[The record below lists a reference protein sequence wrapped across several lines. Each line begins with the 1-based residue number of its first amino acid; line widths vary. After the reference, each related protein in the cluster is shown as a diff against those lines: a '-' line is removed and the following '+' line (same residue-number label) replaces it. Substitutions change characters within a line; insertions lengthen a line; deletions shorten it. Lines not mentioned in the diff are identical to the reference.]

1 MSCAFIIKGARP
13 AEGGTIRAGSG
24 NRVVDA
30 RETTASFSRN
40 LFSFLPP
47 CTAAAVHRRFE
58 ADRQRILAVRAAL
71 GATRKVH
78 AVPGFFFFLSV
89 GWQYPRPFCSAR
101 LGAAGVVNCDAAEST
116 GRSAVALNDNG
127 GVIFVIYFPRSIRG
141 GGLALFSAA
150 VSPRAVFTRPE
161 QR

>member
-1 MSCAFIIKGARP
+1 MNRTALKLRCQRWPEEAVLSCAFIIKGARP

-78 AVPGFFFFLSV
+78 AVPGFFFF
-89 GWQYPRPFCSAR
+89 FCLLAGNTPGPSA
-101 LGAAGVVNCDAAEST
+101 L
-116 GRSAVALNDNG
+116 
-127 GVIFVIYFPRSIRG
+127 
-141 GGLALFSAA
+141 LALVPPALLTA
-150 VSPRAVFTRPE
+150 MPQNPPE
-161 QR
+161 DLQ